1 MSEQSSAAQSTMV
14 KSGLALVVSS
24 TILTVSGFA
33 FWLVVGL
40 GLDDRALGEVAGLT
54 SLVLFLAGITRLN
67 MAASLPAVLP
77 GAGVEGRAML
87 SRAYTAAVSL
97 GVAVAVITV
106 IVLEVSGRGVVGLEG
121 ISLWLIP
128 LSVAAWSVF
137 SMQDGALVAAGQSNF
152 VAIEN
157 TAYSVVRLVAAIAV
171 MSLAPS
177 VPAALAAWFAP
188 LLFFIPAVN
197 TWLWRL
203 FSGPSD
209 DDWQEAGFSRLVASD
224 FVGSVAIMAST
235 RGFAYLAL
243 LAIPND
249 DGADLAVAWLFFIT
263 VDVVFVQATGA
274 LTAEATRHPEHRDRL
289 TRSAAALASALG
301 LVGGLIGVVATPLLL
316 RLLIDEPT
324 PQLATALRLIFLALM
339 ARPVLHVWL
348 SRARASRNHRELTIG
363 PLISLVV
370 FVLAVIPG
378 LVAADIV
385 IVAGGVALS
394 QWIMAIVAWLALQF
408 TNTQGGGT
416 EAPLEFQRADEAA
429 VMRTQAPKPVHRK
442 VGAHDL
448 ERPLRAGAR
457 AARPDKPQLTQ
468 QFSREQLRTLPEY
481 RPRTRLA
488 WGFTV
493 VAAGLLA
500 LSIPRV
506 DYDLVDGLGLLPA
519 LPPIFWLSV
528 VCTTIAFAVFI
539 LARHHA
545 GAAATV
551 GLLTLSLHGIEPMS
565 APAARFSVAWLISGF
580 SDVIAETGS
589 AERFIDARFSW
600 PGFYLGPAAAIS
612 GSQSSEVGSQPDSFG
627 GPGAAVAGE
636 QLLNIDPLIRFWPLG
651 IFVIWVLL
659 VWVFTRHWFPDRWVA
674 APIASWLFVVTAWTG
689 QNYFSPQSMGTTVTA
704 ILVLLIAIM
713 ERDMPRGVPLRT
725 RLSWVLFPGLGGGA
739 ERDPAITLFIVAT
752 SLSVVVTHPL
762 SPVFLTLWLV
772 PMAFAGYRYARGLP
786 LLVFIIFLTWVSGA
800 ARPWWRSRIASL
812 VDNVGAVESTL
823 TESTTARSAE
833 ASFERSVVLLSRAG
847 IVVAVAAF
855 SLLAAGYLW
864 RQRGQRAGAL
874 LLGMA
879 GLPGLAI
886 AGQPYGGEIL
896 VRVFLFSVFPAAIL
910 FGAAIAN
917 IASRRLLAGAL
928 VGVTLLGA
936 PTLIINRYGNESFE
950 MTADSDRRAL
960 EAMYT
965 AAPPDTLFVTDDPF
979 ISWGYTRIE
988 RVDGFR
994 NHQYVRRLQPDET
1007 TVIRAADAARTAG
1020 YDYVAI
1026 VTAKSQ
1032 EAWGEQTVGR
1042 PDDWLTDVATYLS
1055 EQNDVD
1061 TLYRDGASGAFL
1073 IQVSK
1078 IPEPEPEPEP
1088 TEDGDS

>member
-1 MSEQSSAAQSTMV
+1 MTSVSEQSTTAQSSMV
-14 KSGLALVVSS
+14 RSGLALVVSS

-40 GLDDRALGEVAGLT
+40 GLDDRQLGEVAGLT

-106 IVLEVSGRGVVGLEG
+106 IVLEVTGRGVVGLDG
-121 ISLWLIP
+121 VALWLIP

-137 SMQDGALVAAGQSNF
+137 SMQDGALVAAGQSRF

-157 TAYSVVRLVAAIAV
+157 SAYSVVRLVAAVAV
-171 MSLAPS
+171 MTLAPS

-188 LLFFIPAVN
+188 LLFFIPSVN
-197 TWLWRL
+197 AWLWRL
-203 FSGPSD
+203 FDGPSD
-209 DDWQEAGFSRLVASD
+209 DDWQEAGFSKLVASD
-224 FVGSVAIMAST
+224 FLGSVAIMAST

-263 VDVVFVQATGA
+263 VDVVFVQATSA

-348 SRARASRNHRELTIG
+348 SRARAARNHRELTIG
-363 PLISLVV
+363 PLISLAV
-370 FVLAVIPG
+370 FVMAVIPG
-378 LVAADIV
+378 LVSGDIV

-408 TNTQGGGT
+408 TGEAGGGA
-416 EAPLEFQRADEAA
+416 EPLVLRPADE
-429 VMRTQAPKPVHRK
+429 VITKRTAPAPKPVNRK
-442 VGAHDL
+442 VGAHDI

-457 AARPDKPQLTQ
+457 AMRPDKPQLTQ
-468 QFSREQLRTLPEY
+468 QFSRDQLRTLPDFQ
-481 RPRTRLA
+481 PRTRLA
-488 WGFTV
+488 WGFVV

-500 LSIPRV
+500 LSVPRV

-519 LPPIFWLSV
+519 LPLIFWLSV
-528 VCTTIAFAVFI
+528 VCTTIAFVVFV
-539 LARHHA
+539 LARHHS
-545 GAAATV
+545 GAASTV
-551 GLLTLSLHGIEPMS
+551 GLLTLSLHGIEPLS

-612 GSQSSEVGSQPDSFG
+612 GAQSSDVGSQPGSFV
-627 GPGAAVAGE
+627 GPDAAVGGE

-659 VWVFTRHWFPDRWVA
+659 VWVFARHWFPDRWVA
-674 APIASWLFVVTAWTG
+674 APIAAWLFIVTAWTG

-713 ERDMPRGVPLRT
+713 ERDMPRDVPIRK
-725 RLSWVLFPGLGGGA
+725 RLGWIMLPGPGGGA
-739 ERDPAITLFIVAT
+739 ERNPAITMFVLAT
-752 SLSVVVTHPL
+752 CLSVVVTHPL
-762 SPVFLTLWLV
+762 SPVFLILWLI
-772 PMAFAGYRYARGLP
+772 PMAFAGYRYARGMP
-786 LLVFIIFLTWVSGA
+786 VLLFIIFFTWVSGA
-800 ARPWWRSRIASL
+800 ARPWWRSRIAGL
-812 VDNVGAVESTL
+812 VDDVGAVSSTVS
-823 TESTTARSAE
+823 ESTTARSAE
-833 ASFERSVVLLSRAG
+833 ASFERSIVLLSRAG

-879 GLPGLAI
+879 GLPAMAV

-917 IASRRLLAGAL
+917 VSSRRVMAGTLL
-928 VGVTLLGA
+928 GVTLLGA
-936 PTLIINRYGNESFE
+936 PTLIINRYGNESYE
-950 MTADSDRRAL
+950 MTTGSDRRAV
-960 EAMYT
+960 EAMYSQ
-965 AAPPDTLFVTDDPF
+965 APPDTLFVTDDPF

-994 NHQYVRRLQPDET
+994 NHQYVRRLEPDET
-1007 TVIRAADAARTAG
+1007 TVIRAAEAARAAG

-1042 PDDWLTDVATYLS
+1042 PEEWLTDVATYLS
-1055 EQNDVD
+1055 EQDEVE

-1078 IPEPEPEPEP
+1078 IPEPVD
-1088 TEDGDS
+1088 EDADA